1 MQDEPSTNDGVS
13 AETPD
18 WSREKPRRFWD
29 PGRKLIK
36 TLRDYN
42 RLGDGGGPLTAL
54 RRGLIVIRHRFWSVA
69 TASDV
74 PLGFNPAGG
83 LVFPHPTGI
92 VIHPKAVVGPNCMI
106 MQQVTIGSP
115 GGEKKGVA
123 TIGGHV
129 DIGAGAKIIGKVAI
143 GDHAQIGANAVVL
156 IDVPAHGR
164 AVGVPARIIAPEP
177 TGED

>member
-1 MQDEPSTNDGVS
+1 MQDEPSKNDGMS
-13 AETPD
+13 AETAD
-18 WSREKPRRFWD
+18 WSRERPRRFWD
-29 PGRKLIK
+29 PARKLIK
-36 TLRDYN
+36 TLRDYH
-42 RLGDGGGPLTAL
+42 RLGDGGGPLTVL
-54 RRGLIVIRHRFWSVA
+54 RRGFIVIRHRFWSVV

-74 PLGFNPAGG
+74 PLRFNPAGG

-129 DIGAGAKIIGKVAI
+129 DIGAGAKIIGKVTI

-156 IDVPAHGR
+156 TDVPAHGR
-164 AVGVPARIIAPEP
+164 AVGVPARVIAPEAP
-177 TGED
+177 IDN

>member
-1 MQDEPSTNDGVS
+1 MQNEPSTIGGVS
-13 AETPD
+13 AVTAD

-29 PGRKLIK
+29 PGRKLIR

-42 RLGDGGGPLTAL
+42 RLGDGGDPLTAL
-54 RRGLIVIRHRFWSVA
+54 RRGLIVIRHRFWSVV

-74 PLGFNPAGG
+74 PLRFNPAGG

-92 VIHPKAVVGPNCMI
+92 VIHPKAVVGPNCLI

-143 GDHAQIGANAVVL
+143 GDHARIGANAVVL
-156 IDVPAHGR
+156 IDVPAHAR
-164 AVGVPARIIAPEP
+164 AVGVPARLIAPDAG
-177 TGED
+177 TDD